1 MCSIPGVHTQNFP
14 SSLHQHHNN
23 RHFNAFSLLF
33 RWGDYGRNMFGVTRE
48 DSYTDCTWNA
58 GLSIA
63 KQMWLWGSR
72 VMKDVTVSQPG
83 SGARQP
89 PFVLCQ
95 PQEGPFLSATDR
107 RCSRLCIE
115 ATWEVF
121 CNQDTSFLLMEGP
134 QTSLRTWWC
143 GNKRHYQLEV
153 GLDWGSRIRRA
164 WRGNQRQSHV
174 VKRPPGES
182 AEQEFSKGW
191 TCGSEFL
198 MKATV
203 QVSGKPQGCG
213 YWLGHFA
220 VFKSCFSHLI
230 F

>member
-1 MCSIPGVHTQNFP
+1 MSYEGCYCVPARLRGTAA
-14 SSLHQHHNN
+14 SL
-23 RHFNAFSLLF
+23 RPVSASGRALSLGH
-33 RWGDYGRNMFGVTRE
+33 W
-48 DSYTDCTWNA
+48 C
-58 GLSIA
+58 
-63 KQMWLWGSR
+63 
-72 VMKDVTVSQPG
+72 
-83 SGARQP
+83 
-89 PFVLCQ
+89 
-95 PQEGPFLSATDR
+95 

-115 ATWEVF
+115 ATWKVF